1 MKERIIRNLKKI
13 FEIYFKIKSNKLVV
27 LLLRKPFNTW
37 ILPKFNDKKIIKRNA
52 KIWGNENFY
61 KTIYYSE
68 TDSGFQKQYINC
80 IKENT
85 SKSDHILDICC
96 NQGRH
101 IKKLHQLGYRNLC
114 GVDIME
120 NAIKIL
126 KSSNE
131 YREGGIRAYCDYAQT
146 FLRNSKDLSFDY
158 ALSYT
163 ASIELMHPNFQIFKE
178 LKRIVRKGFIFVL
191 NESAHTYPRFY
202 RYQIKSNG
210 FTFKYLQNM
219 PANLT
224 LIHCIK

>member
-1 MKERIIRNLKKI
+1 MKKRLINYLKNI
-13 FEIYFKIKSNKLVV
+13 YEIYYKIKSNKYIV
-27 LLLRKPFNTW
+27 LFLRKPFNTW
-37 ILPKFNDKKIIKRNA
+37 ILPYFNDQKIIKSNA
-52 KIWGNENFY
+52 KIWENENFY
-61 KTIYYSE
+61 KTKDYSE
-68 TDSGFQKQYINC
+68 TDSSFQKPYIDC

-85 SKSDHILDICC
+85 NKSDYILDICC

-126 KSSNE
+126 KSSKE
-131 YREGGIRAYCDYAQT
+131 YNEGGIRAYCDYAQT
-146 FLRNSKDLSFDY
+146 FLRNTKDLSFDY
-158 ALSYT
+158 ALTYT
-163 ASIELMHPNFQIFKE
+163 ATIELMHPNFQIFKE

-202 RYQIKSNG
+202 RHQINSNG
-210 FTFKYLQNM
+210 FKFKYLQKM